1 MKIQSLF
8 ADKQSSNH
16 PTLKLMGSFAAFLGL
31 GLTLASCSSSKV
43 TESDQIRTK
52 LSQSTGLYCAIVTE
66 SGVRDISVALNI
78 ALAKNCDGTKPFTTS
93 HYTTPSRDPEVLYC
107 CSLAQNLK
115 KDSSSPTQKSDV
127 TAPSETPSKPVV
139 PASGPTTE
147 EKATNPPQSSIKK
160 TVAPASRRTP
170 ASTQKRK

>member
-1 MKIQSLF
+1 MKTQAHLQ
-8 ADKQSSNH
+8 DKLTSNH

-43 TESDQIRTK
+43 TESDQMRTK

-78 ALAKNCDGTKPFTTS
+78 ALAKNCDGSKPFTTS
-93 HYTTPSRDPEVLYC
+93 HYLTPSRDPEVLYC

-115 KDSSSPTQKSDV
+115 KESIQPAAK
-127 TAPSETPSKPVV
+127 ASEDEPKLTPSSTSEPETGKPPAVSQPTSKRSVTPAKQRV
-139 PASGPTTE
+139 PAS
-147 EKATNPPQSSIKK
+147 S
-160 TVAPASRRTP
+160 
-170 ASTQKRK
+170 QKRK